1 MKIIK
6 IEYVDNVRYKNLHN
20 NMIFPMQN
28 ILRIYFD
35 NNTMRVIDLFSEKD
49 TTDIDYFEVLET
61 NRTKVRVIM
70 EDREYKDL

>member
-20 NMIFPMQN
+20 NMIFPTQS
-28 ILRIYFD
+28 ILKIYFD
-35 NNTMRVIDLFSEKD
+35 DNSVRIIDLFSEID
-49 TTDIDYFEVLET
+49 TTDIDYYEILNT
-61 NRTKVRVIM
+61 YKTKTKVVM

>member
-20 NMIFPMQN
+20 NMIFPMQS
-28 ILRIYFD
+28 ILRIYFN

-49 TTDIDYFEVLET
+49 TTDIDYYEILNT
-61 NRTKVRVIM
+61 YKTKTKVIM